1 VSWHA
6 AFVANA
12 TLQKAAIYLDHP
24 HDVGQAAS
32 EWLERRAWPGW
43 RQRPSGGTF
52 VALPARNLPATSTRK
67 GRRHMPIHLRGLVLT
82 SVLSMLAVHCGGGST
97 PTSNTPEASSAG
109 SSDPSAQGATQSE
122 VTGDSSPLGGGSSG
136 TRQDQGS
143 TGGALNDE
151 QIARVTESVNSAE
164 VEQARLAQAK
174 SQNEQVR
181 RFAAMMIEHHEQART
196 QQTAL
201 NLGQAESPVS
211 ERFQKEA
218 RATRETLEA
227 KQGADFDRAY
237 LQAQV
242 EAHQK
247 ALDAIQKQ
255 LQPSAKSPELR
266 SYLQE
271 LMPKVAQHL
280 EQAKTAQ
287 QSLQAS
293 GQTSGPPSASG
304 SQGQSPTRSTATR

>member
-1 VSWHA
+1 
-6 AFVANA
+6 
-12 TLQKAAIYLDHP
+12 
-24 HDVGQAAS
+24 
-32 EWLERRAWPGW
+32 
-43 RQRPSGGTF
+43 
-52 VALPARNLPATSTRK
+52 
-67 GRRHMPIHLRGLVLT
+67 MPIHLRGLVLT
-82 SVLSMLAVHCGGGST
+82 SLLSVGAAHCGGSST
-97 PTSNTPEASSAG
+97 PSSNTPEGSSPG
-109 SSDPSAQGATQSE
+109 SSDPAAQGPMQSE
-122 VTGDSSPLGGGSSG
+122 VTGDSSALGGGSSG
-136 TRQDQGS
+136 AGDDQGS
-143 TGGALNDE
+143 GARLNDE
-151 QIARVTESVNSAE
+151 QIAMVTESVNGAE
-164 VEQARLAQAK
+164 VEQARVAQAK

-211 ERFQKEA
+211 QRFQRDA
-218 RATRETLEA
+218 RATLETLEA

-242 EAHQK
+242 EAHQR

-255 LQPSAKSPELR
+255 LEPSAENPELR
-266 SYLQE
+266 AYLQE

-287 QSLQAS
+287 QSLQVS

-304 SQGQSPTRSTATR
+304 SQGQSPTRSTVTGSR